1 MPDYACLVVG
11 ANAGLIGMCKEH
23 LGVAL
28 ALKVPT
34 FFLVTK
40 CDDIC
45 PEHVLKVCKSV
56 SATNKFP
63 YTHVRLLLELALT
76 SCLPV

>member
-1 MPDYACLVVG
+1 
-11 ANAGLIGMCKEH
+11 MCKEH

-45 PEHVLKVCKSV
+45 PEHVLKVG
-56 SATNKFP
+56 
-63 YTHVRLLLELALT
+63 
-76 SCLPV
+76 LP